1 MAEARREN
9 RKPFIVESVGRL
21 ILLCLALFAVVF
33 PVHGGADGKPLTG
46 TAPRYGYRVIRSHPH
61 DRQAF
66 TQGLI
71 YSDGFLYE
79 GTGLHGSSSLRKVE
93 LASGRVLKEIRLTP
107 FYFGEG
113 ITAFGDRIVQVTW
126 LSRVGF
132 VYDKKTFRLLRKFTY
147 PHEGWG
153 ITHDGKRLIMS
164 DGTAMLHLLDPTD
177 FHETAAIS
185 VFDERG
191 PVAGLNELEY
201 VRGAIYANIWP
212 TNLIVVID
220 PGTGRVTARI
230 DLKGLL
236 DARDAPGTDVLNGI
250 AYDAGG
256 DRLFVTGKLWP
267 KVFEIKII
275 KGRR

>member
-1 MAEARREN
+1 MTETPRAIP
-9 RKPFIVESVGRL
+9 KPFIIGRAGWL
-21 ILLCLALFAVVF
+21 ILCCLALVAAVF
-33 PVHGGADGKPLTG
+33 PICGEAAGKPPGGET
-46 TAPRYGYRVIRSHPH
+46 PWYGYRVIRSYPH

-79 GTGLHGSSSLRKVE
+79 GTGLHGSSSLRKVD
-93 LASGRVLKEIRLTP
+93 LASGRVLKEIRLAS

-113 ITAFGDRIVQVTW
+113 ITAFGDWIVQVTW
-126 LSRVGF
+126 RSRVGF
-132 VYDKKTFRLLRKFTY
+132 VYDKKTFRLLRQFTY

-164 DGTAMLHLLDPTD
+164 DGTAVLHLLDPKD
-177 FHETAAIS
+177 FRETGVIS
-185 VFDERG
+185 VFDEQG
-191 PVAGLNELEY
+191 PVTGLNELEY
-201 VRGAIYANIWP
+201 VQGMIYANIWL

-236 DARDAPGTDVLNGI
+236 DAGDAAGADVLNGI

-267 KVFEIKII
+267 KIFEIKIV
-275 KGRR
+275 KGR

>member
-1 MAEARREN
+1 MKNA
-9 RKPFIVESVGRL
+9 GWL
-21 ILLCLALFAVVF
+21 ILCCLAFSAAVS
-33 PVHGGADGKPLTG
+33 PVCGEAAGKPPAGETPWY
-46 TAPRYGYRVIRSHPH
+46 TYRVVRSHPH

-113 ITAFGDRIVQVTW
+113 ITAFGDWIVQVTW
-126 LSRVGF
+126 RSRVGF
-132 VYDKKTFRLLRKFTY
+132 VYDKETFRLLRQFTY

-164 DGTAMLHLLDPTD
+164 DGTSVLHLLDPKD
-177 FHETAAIS
+177 FRETAVLS
-185 VFDERG
+185 VYDEQG

-201 VRGAIYANIWP
+201 VQGMIYANIWP

-220 PGTGRVTARI
+220 PGSGRVTARI

-236 DARDAPGTDVLNGI
+236 DAGDAAGTDVLNGI

-267 KVFEIKII
+267 KIFEIKIV
-275 KGRR
+275 KGR